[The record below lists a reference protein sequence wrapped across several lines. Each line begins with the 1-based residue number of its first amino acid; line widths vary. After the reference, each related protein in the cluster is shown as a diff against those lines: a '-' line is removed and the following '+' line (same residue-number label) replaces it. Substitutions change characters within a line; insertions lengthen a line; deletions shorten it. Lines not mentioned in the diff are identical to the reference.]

1 MNGQSLFRELTIFM
15 GLVSLDVMS
24 MHKFTERISWPP
36 HQDSNAEGLKTCLNT
51 LHLGVDQHC
60 KQGSKM
66 NIMIKHKQQRVLNNI
81 IWFSSCTDNAENV
94 CIRISWRLESTSRS
108 IAASWRKVY
117 IKNLHENPL
126 ETWWY
131 ASSQVSSRILPRG
144 NFSFIYC
151 ES

>member
-1 MNGQSLFRELTIFM
+1 MNGQSRFRELTIFM

-60 KQGSKM
+60 KQRNSMK
-66 NIMIKHKQQRVLNNI
+66 IMIKQQRVLNNI

-94 CIRISWRLESTSRS
+94 CMKFLDDWNPQVDPSQPAGGKSTSR
-108 IAASWRKVY
+108 ICMK
-117 IKNLHENPL
+117 
-126 ETWWY
+126 
-131 ASSQVSSRILPRG
+131 ILSKLGDIER
-144 NFSFIYC
+144 
-151 ES
+151 